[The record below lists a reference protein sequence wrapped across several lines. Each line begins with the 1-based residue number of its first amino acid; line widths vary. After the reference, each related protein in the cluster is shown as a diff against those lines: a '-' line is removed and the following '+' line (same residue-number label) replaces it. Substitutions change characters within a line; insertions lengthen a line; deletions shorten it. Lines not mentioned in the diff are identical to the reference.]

1 MKYLAFITSL
11 TCALNTWAS
20 CNPDLPLTTPDS
32 QFELRAG
39 GAMVRDNKTG
49 LIWQRC
55 TAGFVWDMANNRCTI
70 SLGASIS
77 TWSAAL
83 SSARLNRLGGFSN
96 WRLPNKKELASL
108 IEYSCTQPAIN
119 SRIFPNTPSGYF
131 WTSTPVNYADSF
143 NVWYVNF
150 TAGDYGSLDGITH
163 FANTRLVRDDE

>member
-1 MKYLAFITSL
+1 MKFLTFFISL
-11 TCALNTWAS
+11 TSALNTWAS

-39 GAMVRDNKTG
+39 GTMVRDLKTG
-49 LIWQRC
+49 LVWQRC
-55 TAGFVWDMANNRCTI
+55 TGALEWDNTNNRCTTA
-70 SLGASIS
+70 LGASLS

-83 SSARLNRLGGFSN
+83 TNARLNRLGGFSN

-108 IEYSCTQPAIN
+108 IEYSCTKPAIN

-143 NVWYVNF
+143 SVWYVNF
-150 TAGDYGSLDGITH
+150 TAGDYGTLDAITN